1 MNSFNSL
8 QSFNIKNYRRKYPF
22 SIPSGKTRIID
33 NSDHYLVYFDTS
45 GSINFIFDVSAEFTI
60 VGGGTGGGGAGAVEY
75 TGLSPGGGGHVI
87 NTNGKRNLV
96 KGSYTITIGSGGEGR
111 DENTGLLGGNS
122 GIRYPNGIDISTNNT
137 TYAGSG
143 FSTVTFHGYGTA
155 SGSITPANN
164 GNSAL
169 NNSLNGSTTNNNNTN
184 TRKTGGAGA
193 GALSLLST
201 TNVLSYSN
209 NRGGT
214 GGNATLNLGGK
225 GGQGHLGVDNRYYGS
240 GGGGAGGKTSGSTNQ
255 GTVNAIV
262 NGGLGGNPIND
273 PSNNEYYDETKPSG
287 NGTGMNESG
296 KTTIKLGSGGGDNT
310 GDGAGGGIS
319 ILTGGGSIVN
329 FYVFNGGSGVV
340 IFKIYKT

>member
-45 GSINFIFDVSAEFTI
+45 GSINYIFDVSAEFTI
-60 VGGGTGGGGAGAVEY
+60 VGGGTAGGGASSIEY

-96 KGSYTITIGSGGEGR
+96 KGTYTITVGSGGQKR
-111 DENTGLLGGNS
+111 DENTGVLGGNS

-137 TYAGSG
+137 IYAGSG
-143 FSTVTFHGYGTA
+143 GFSTTTLYGFFSA

-164 GNSAL
+164 GISVT
-169 NNSLNGSTTNNNNTN
+169 NNSLNGSTTNNTNN

-193 GALSLLST
+193 GALSYLST

-214 GGNATLNLGGK
+214 GSDASNNFAGK
-225 GGQGHLGVDNRYYGS
+225 GGLGHLGVDNRYYGS
-240 GGGGAGGKTSGSTNQ
+240 GGGGAGGKVSNTST
-255 GTVNAIV
+255 AIV
-262 NGGLGGNPIND
+262 KGGLGGNPININD
-273 PSNNEYYDETKPSG
+273 PSNTYYDINNPSG
-287 NGTGMNESG
+287 NGSGMIISSSLTPE
-296 KTTIKLGSGGGDNT
+296 LGCHGGNNT

-319 ILTGGGSIVN
+319 ILTGSTTY